1 MTKMKKILMSVLL
14 LALIAFAGYYY
25 VLHGGARDLASEETD
40 FAVSSSTL
48 TAEFVSNVDTSNK
61 KYLEKA
67 VAVSGKITSVSGLEV
82 IVDKTIICNLKTP
95 DPSIKKDANVTVKGR
110 LVGFDDLLG
119 EIKLDQCF
127 VIKS

>member
-1 MTKMKKILMSVLL
+1 MKKILMSVLL

-82 IVDKTIICNLKTP
+82 IVDKTIICNLKAP

>member
-82 IVDKTIICNLKTP
+82 IVDKTIICNLKAP

>member
-1 MTKMKKILMSVLL
+1 MKKILMSVLL
-14 LALIAFAGYYY
+14 IALIAFAGYYY

-40 FAVSSSTL
+40 FAVSSSKL
-48 TAEFVSNVDTSNK
+48 TAEFASNVDTSNK

-82 IVDKTIICNLKTP
+82 IVDKTIICNLKAP
-95 DPSIKKDANVTVKGR
+95 DPSIKKDVNVTVKGR

>member
-1 MTKMKKILMSVLL
+1 MKKILMSVLL

-82 IVDKTIICNLKTP
+82 IVDKTIICNLKAP
-95 DPSIKKDANVTVKGR
+95 DPSIKKDANITVKGR